1 MEKLKKYFSP
11 FTFHFPALPAG
22 RSLQRG
28 ETLIE
33 ALGALALVAV
43 VVTAVS
49 SAVITA
55 LSNAQFNENQTQAT
69 KFAQQGLEAVRKI
82 RNADYFAFRSYSG
95 IYCLGKGQNSL
106 GTPQSSCSTPNT
118 DGFIRSVDIQQTPGC
133 GTNITR
139 VTVNVA
145 FTDGKCNANVYCH
158 VQSHSYCLSTVNPI
172 QAP

>member
-11 FTFHFPALPAG
+11 FTFHF
-22 RSLQRG
+22 SLQKG

-55 LSNAQFNENQTQAT
+55 LSNAQYNKNQTQAT
-69 KFAQQGLEAVRKI
+69 KFAQQGLETVRKI
-82 RNADYFAFRSYSG
+82 RNADYFAFRSYNG
-95 IYCLGKGQNSL
+95 IYCLGKNTSSL
-106 GTPQSSCSTPNT
+106 GTAQSNCTTPNT
-118 DGFIRSVDIQQTPGC
+118 DGFIRYVDIQQAPGC
-133 GTNITR
+133 GTNIAR
-139 VTVNVA
+139 VTVSVS
-145 FTDGKCNANVYCH
+145 FTDGKCNAGTYCH
-158 VQSHSYCLSTVNPI
+158 VQSHSSCLSTVNPI

>member
-1 MEKLKKYFSP
+1 MKKSY
-11 FTFHFPALPAG
+11 
-22 RSLQRG
+22 QKG

-55 LSNAQFNENQTQAT
+55 LNNAQYNENQTQAT

-82 RNADYFAFRSYSG
+82 RNTDYFAFRSYNG
-95 IYCLGKGQNSL
+95 IYCFGKGQTSL
-106 GTPQSSCSTPNT
+106 GTAQANCTTPNT
-118 DGFIRSVDIQQTPGC
+118 DTFIRYVEIQQAPGC
-133 GTNITR
+133 GANIAR
-139 VTVNVA
+139 VTVNVS
-145 FTDGKCNANVYCH
+145 FKDGKCTDDSYCH
-158 VQSHSYCLSTVNPI
+158 TQSHSSCLSTVNPI